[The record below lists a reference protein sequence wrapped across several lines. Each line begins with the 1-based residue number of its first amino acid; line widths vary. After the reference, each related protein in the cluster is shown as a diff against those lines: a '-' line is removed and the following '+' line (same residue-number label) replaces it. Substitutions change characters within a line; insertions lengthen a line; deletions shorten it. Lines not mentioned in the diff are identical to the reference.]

1 MNRLGAAVA
10 LLATTLAPATSAQP
24 VTPPTD
30 AATLEAIRLIDAWAD
45 AGQVYGRWPAY
56 SVAIGQ
62 KDKLLW
68 SKGYGTI
75 DAAKKVPAKGDTI
88 YSICSISKLF
98 TAVAVMQQWEAGK
111 LRLDEPVTTYLPWS
125 AHKPDGRDSIPV
137 TLRALLS
144 HSAGVQRDSD
154 MGNWTAPDFPF
165 PTREHLK
172 AEMGQHYPLYPVG
185 RTYQY
190 SNVGVTLAGEA
201 AMAVAGKDYNSLV
214 TNGIIGPLGLKDTL
228 PYHPYALLGTRMA
241 VGWSPLDRAGNR
253 TLLNRFD
260 ARAITPAAGFTSTAE
275 DLVRFGLWQ
284 IGLLAQ
290 ETAPAKAGVLKPSTL
305 REMQRIQFIDKANGG
320 SWGLGFFNE
329 AAGEGNYIGHDGSCP
344 GYHTAILIRP
354 DSETAVAVMTSD
366 NHETWADTQQVHKL
380 LDARRAHA
388 WNKGIGG
395 PPPVPVSVPVP
406 VPVSVPLEDYAGRY
420 TTGTWN
426 NETIILPWNGGLVTL
441 DLPDPKAAENLS
453 FLKPIAQDRFRRIAK
468 DGSEMHEVTF
478 RRDVSGRV
486 VAKVEYFQSSVR
498 DMRPVK

>member
-1 MNRLGAAVA
+1 MKRLAALVA
-10 LLATTLAPATSAQP
+10 LLATTASAQP

-30 AATLEAIRLIDAWAD
+30 PATQEAIRLIDAWAD

-56 SVAIGQ
+56 SVAIGSHG
-62 KDKLLW
+62 KLLW

-75 DAAKKVPAKGDTI
+75 DAARKVPARGNTI

-111 LRLDEPVTTYLPWS
+111 LRLDEPVTTYIPWA

-154 MGNWTAPDFPF
+154 TGNWTRPEFLF
-165 PTREHLK
+165 PTREHLQ
-172 AEMGQHYPLYPVG
+172 AEMGQHAALYPVG
-185 RTYQY
+185 RVYQY
-190 SNVGVTLAGEA
+190 SNIGVTLAGEA
-201 AMAVAGKDYNSLV
+201 AVAVAGTDFASLV
-214 TNGIIGPLGLKDTL
+214 TTGILKPLGLTDTR
-228 PYHPYALLGTRMA
+228 PDHPYDLIGTRMA
-241 VGWSPLDRAGNR
+241 VGWSPLDRQGNR
-253 TLLNRFD
+253 TLMPRFN

-284 IGLLAQ
+284 LGLITQ
-290 ETAPAKAGVLKPSTL
+290 ETAPAKPGVLKPSTL
-305 REMQRIQFIDKANGG
+305 REMQRIQFIDKVNGG

-329 AAGEGNYIGHDGSCP
+329 DAPEGHYIGHDGSCP
-344 GYHTAILIRP
+344 GYHTAMLIRP
-354 DSETAVAVMTSD
+354 DSDTAVAVMTTD
-366 NHETWADTQQVHKL
+366 NHETWADTQAVHRL

-388 WNKGIGG
+388 FKG
-395 PPPVPVSVPVP
+395 PPPVAA
-406 VPVSVPLEDYAGRY
+406 PLEDYAGRY

-441 DLPDPKAAENLS
+441 DLPAEEPAKHLS
-453 FLKPIAQDRFRRIAK
+453 YLKPIAQDRFRRIAE

-478 RRDVSGRV
+478 VRDASGRV
-486 VAKVEYFQSSVR
+486 VAKEEYFQRSLR
-498 DMRPVK
+498 DLAGVK